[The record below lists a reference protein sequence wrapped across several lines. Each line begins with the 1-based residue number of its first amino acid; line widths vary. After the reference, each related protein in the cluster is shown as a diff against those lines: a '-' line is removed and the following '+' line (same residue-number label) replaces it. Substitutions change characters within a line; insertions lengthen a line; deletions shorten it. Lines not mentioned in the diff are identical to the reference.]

1 MEVRRGDRKFFG
13 GLPPRNCNRDGDGT
27 HNQLRTTGNQCLAVV
42 LCSCH
47 HLKISASATDFG
59 PHRRCSAAEVTF
71 YITELNNHR
80 LLHRQPSSKNPARF
94 ATSDDGAGAWLN
106 LTNPPKRQWTWC
118 LKRYAQS
125 YPMAAGM
132 RAASSSPSNSFDALG
147 VNDGLGVA
155 EQPWVNWVGRGARVP
170 HHRFQLRPGNA
181 DPSFCILLL
190 ETCGSEA

>member
-1 MEVRRGDRKFFG
+1 MLGSG
-13 GLPPRNCNRDGDGT
+13 TLLLPSPKNICQRHGFRPASS
-27 HNQLRTTGNQCLAVV
+27 LQC
-42 LCSCH
+42 SG
-47 HLKISASATDFG
+47 SS
-59 PHRRCSAAEVTF
+59 PF
-71 YITELNNHR
+71 YTTELNNHR

-147 VNDGLGVA
+147 VNNALGVA